1 MDVALL
7 KAVDNGGRGG
17 IRTPGGLA
25 PSTVF
30 KTAAFNRSATL
41 PRSDLDSKTNWENQM
56 ERGRKLSTQS
66 FSPACLLQEKSEAAQ
81 ALTRCKPDKQAQKT
95 EAPPSWQASPSASA
109 LP

>member
-1 MDVALL
+1 MNVALL

-41 PRSDLDSKTNWENQM
+41 PRSDLDSKSNWENQM

-66 FSPACLLQEKSEAAQ
+66 FSPVCLLWEKLEAAQ
-81 ALTRCKPDKQAQKT
+81 ALTHREPINRPKKQKRHFM
-95 EAPPSWQASPSASA
+95 ASKPSASA
-109 LP
+109 LQ